1 MRSHI
6 YYYILG
12 MLAGRLCSQ
21 PAYPVDN
28 TSKYLEKLQ
37 ILIDHNLPYDR
48 EMSSDSIILLE
59 KELETK
65 LEADK
70 RYDLLFYLKQLVA
83 RAYANRG
90 DITVAVDKAHIMYQ
104 KAKEMEYDKGIALS
118 LRAIGDVY
126 LASNIQQQ
134 AIDSYEEAIRILD
147 KSDDED
153 LIKIHI
159 LPNLI
164 LSLLKIEKIDEAHAY
179 LKQLESLFDKFPTS
193 SNLFYTSI
201 CRAYYLIMTHQPD
214 KAQA

>member
-1 MRSHI
+1 
-6 YYYILG
+6 
-12 MLAGRLCSQ
+12 
-21 PAYPVDN
+21 
-28 TSKYLEKLQ
+28 
-37 ILIDHNLPYDR
+37 
-48 EMSSDSIILLE
+48 MSSDSIILLE
-59 KELETK
+59 KELEPK

-126 LASNIQQQ
+126 PASNIQQQ

-164 LSLLKIEKIDEAHAY
+164 LSLLKIEKNRRSPCISKATR
-179 LKQLESLFDKFPTS
+179 KPCSTS
-193 SNLFYTSI
+193 FQHHPI
-201 CRAYYLIMTHQPD
+201 CFIPPYAVHII
-214 KAQA
+214 

>member
-1 MRSHI
+1 
-6 YYYILG
+6 
-12 MLAGRLCSQ
+12 
-21 PAYPVDN
+21 
-28 TSKYLEKLQ
+28 
-37 ILIDHNLPYDR
+37 
-48 EMSSDSIILLE
+48 
-59 KELETK
+59 
-65 LEADK
+65 
-70 RYDLLFYLKQLVA
+70 
-83 RAYANRG
+83 
-90 DITVAVDKAHIMYQ
+90 MYQ

-179 LKQLESLFDKFPTS
+179 LSNSKACSTS
-193 SNLFYTSI
+193 FQHHPI
-201 CRAYYLIMTHQPD
+201 CFIPPYAVHII
-214 KAQA
+214 

>member
-1 MRSHI
+1 MIS
-6 YYYILG
+6 
-12 MLAGRLCSQ
+12 
-21 PAYPVDN
+21 
-28 TSKYLEKLQ
+28 
-37 ILIDHNLPYDR
+37 DR
-48 EMSSDSIILLE
+48 WLY
-59 KELETK
+59 
-65 LEADK
+65 

-214 KAQA
+214 KAQAYLTEATRANAENNFFHMNFMLDYMHASYYELTEQYDRALEAIR

>member
-1 MRSHI
+1 MIS
-6 YYYILG
+6 
-12 MLAGRLCSQ
+12 
-21 PAYPVDN
+21 
-28 TSKYLEKLQ
+28 
-37 ILIDHNLPYDR
+37 DR
-48 EMSSDSIILLE
+48 WLY
-59 KELETK
+59 
-65 LEADK
+65 

-201 CRAYYLIMTHQPD
+201 CRAYYLIMTHHCLLYTSD
-214 KAQA
+214 AADE